1 MEKRESKV
9 KKIDPKKKIN
19 PKKKSNVNKFI
30 KTNMISNKPIL
41 SLLIGLGFLSVIL
54 VVTMMTAAGDKKQ
67 SNNKA
72 ATSVQ
77 KEDADAET
85 ALIGVKGDA
94 EMIAVVKE
102 IDIEENLITLFDIDK
117 KEVTNLAFSGGTN
130 ITDKY
135 GQPMASSQIML
146 GVMVDV
152 SYLRDEAKIV
162 SLQISKKA
170 WEYVNVMNLS
180 IDRSSWVM
188 QIVDQKYKFTDD
200 VLVLDG
206 EEFIPVDNLAEQDEL
221 TIRGY
226 EETIWSIT
234 VDRGH
239 GTVKLEDYA
248 RFLGAYIEIG
258 YESLQ
263 QIADNMTITV
273 REGNFN
279 LTVDT
284 GSYTATKNITVKR
297 NQETLVTLGDMGPE
311 AAKFCKATFQI
322 TPFGAALYV
331 DGEMVSFSEPLELE
345 YGLHSIEVTMPG
357 YTAYEGSLNADV
369 AGKTIK
375 IDLPESTS
383 EEEATVTETDTD
395 TSTTDTDTSTADTD
409 NTDADTTDTTT
420 EDTDTSGDTTDGDST
435 AVTGDATEVEGEVDK
450 EHFVYVQNPTGASV
464 YLDGD
469 YMCASPGFFQ
479 KVIGTHVI
487 TFIKAGYDTMSYT
500 IEINDD
506 NQDMYINMPDLVEI
520 LQ

>member
-1 MEKRESKV
+1 MEKRDSKV
-9 KKIDPKKKIN
+9 KKSE
-19 PKKKSNVNKFI
+19 PKKKSNISKFF
-30 KTNMISNKPIL
+30 KTNRISNKPIL
-41 SLLIGLGFLSVIL
+41 SLLIGLGLFSVIL
-54 VVTMMTAAGDKKQ
+54 VVTMMTAAGDKNQ
-67 SNNKA
+67 SNNSV
-72 ATSVQ
+72 ATVQ
-77 KEDADAET
+77 KEDTNPDT
-85 ALIGVKGDA
+85 TLLSTKGDG

-102 IDIEENLITLFDIDK
+102 IDTEKNLITLFDIDK
-117 KEVTNLAFSGGTN
+117 KELSKLAFSGGTN
-130 ITDKY
+130 IMDKY
-135 GQPMASSQIML
+135 GQPMAASQITV

-152 SYLRDEAKIV
+152 SYLKDEAKIV
-162 SLQISKKA
+162 SLQISQKA

-180 IDRSSWVM
+180 IDKSSGVM
-188 QIVDQKYKFTDD
+188 QIADQKYKFTED
-200 VLVLDG
+200 VLVIDG
-206 EEFIPVDNLAEQDEL
+206 GKFISVDNLAEQDEL
-221 TIRGY
+221 TIWGY

-258 YESLQ
+258 YEALQ
-263 QIADNMTITV
+263 QIADNMIITV

-284 GSYTATKNITVKR
+284 GTYTATKNITVKR
-297 NQETLVTLGDMGPE
+297 NEEIVVTLGDMGPE
-311 AAKFCKATFQI
+311 ATKYCKSTFKI

-331 DGEMVSFSEPLELE
+331 DGEMVSFSDPLELE

-357 YTAYEGSLNADV
+357 YTAYKGSLNADV

-383 EEEATVTETDTD
+383 EEEATATETDTD
-395 TSTTDTDTSTADTD
+395 TSTTDTDTSTTDTD
-409 NTDADTTDTTT
+409 TTDTDTTDTTT
-420 EDTDTSGDTTDGDST
+420 DDTGTSTDTSGDTTEGDAT
-435 AVTGDATEVEGEVDK
+435 TVTGDTTETEGEVDV

-469 YMCASPGFFQ
+469 YKCASPGFFQ

-500 IEINDD
+500 IEITDD
-506 NQDMYINMPDLVEI
+506 NQDMYVNMPDLVE
-520 LQ
+520 LLK

>member
-1 MEKRESKV
+1 MEKRDNKV
-9 KKIDPKKKIN
+9 KKSE
-19 PKKKSNVNKFI
+19 PKKKSNINKFI
-30 KTNMISNKPIL
+30 KTNMIRNKPIL
-41 SLLIGLGFLSVIL
+41 SLLIGLGFLSAIL
-54 VVTMMTAAGDKKQ
+54 AVTMMTATGDKNQ
-67 SNNKA
+67 ANNN
-72 ATSVQ
+72 ATTAVQ
-77 KEDADAET
+77 KETVDSET
-85 ALIGVKGDA
+85 ALVGTKGDT
-94 EMIAVVKE
+94 EMIAVVKQ
-102 IDIEENLITLFDIDK
+102 IDLEKNLITLFDIDK
-117 KEVTNLAFSGGTN
+117 KEEINLAFSGGTN

-135 GQPMASSQIML
+135 GQPMASSQITM

-152 SYLRDEAKIV
+152 SYLKDEAKIV
-162 SLQISKKA
+162 SLQISQKA
-170 WEYVNVMNLS
+170 WEYVNVMNLN
-180 IDRSSWVM
+180 IDKSSEVM
-188 QIVDQKYKFTDD
+188 RIVDQKYKFTKD

-206 EEFIPVDNLAEQDEL
+206 EEFISVDNLAEQDEL

-234 VDRGH
+234 VNRGH

-258 YESLQ
+258 YEALQ
-263 QIADNMTITV
+263 QVADNMVITV

-279 LTVDT
+279 LTVNT

-297 NQETLVTLGDMGPE
+297 NQETVVTLGDMGPE
-311 AAKFCKATFQI
+311 AAKYCKATFQI

-331 DGEMVSFSEPLELE
+331 DGEMVSFLEPLELE

-383 EEEATVTETDTD
+383 EEEATATETDTD
-395 TSTTDTDTSTADTD
+395 TSTTDNGTSATDTDT
-409 NTDADTTDTTT
+409 TDTDTTDTTT
-420 EDTDTSGDTTDGDST
+420 DDTDTSTDTSGDTTDGDAT
-435 AVTGDATEVEGEVDK
+435 TVTGDATETEGKVDT

-469 YMCASPGFFQ
+469 YKCASPGFFQ

-506 NQDMYINMPDLVEI
+506 NQDMYVNMPDLVEL